1 MTVAEIERIGS
12 PEIARHD
19 ARRAFVDYRKAV
31 HTEKNPA
38 RRREYEGLMRGY
50 RAIAAGKQVIDLLQ
64 TMKAAGIQ
72 PDTLY
77 PRLAIARADC
87 SMVRVRM
94 VGDGAATFYGDP
106 PQFGRVPKSRT
117 VQLPKETLVQFR
129 LDWQNGP
136 SRRYWEGQ
144 WRTWSPE
151 ATAVV
156 PIVPASLHPGPALS
170 NYHTLWDAVW
180 TPEPPRDPLL
190 LKHLS
195 GSLYAIVAHWD
206 LSPLERAVLA
216 GRL

>member
-12 PEIARHD
+12 PEITRND

-31 HTEKNPA
+31 HTEKNPE

-77 PRLAIARADC
+77 PRLAIARAHC
-87 SMVRVRM
+87 STCRVRM
-94 VGDGAATFYGDP
+94 EQSGAVRFYGDP
-106 PQFGRVPKSRT
+106 PEWGRVPKSRT
-117 VQLPKETLVQFR
+117 VEFPKDTLVPFKI
-129 LDWQNGP
+129 DWHQNGQP
-136 SRRYWEGQ
+136 RLWEGR
-144 WRTWSPE
+144 WVTWSPE
-151 ATAVV
+151 ATAIV

-170 NYHTLWDAVW
+170 NYHILWDAVW
-180 TPEPPRDPLL
+180 KPEPPRDPLL

-195 GSLYAIVAHWD
+195 GGLYAIVAHWD